1 LGVGP
6 SEHSF
11 NGVERSWNISNN
23 TKYSKSIL
31 ENKLPNTVE
40 ELSKNNR
47 FNEYIMTGL
56 RTIWGVS
63 FGKIENE
70 FGEDIL
76 RELIKSVRPF
86 IEKELLEI
94 KTDTN
99 SNKILVTTKK
109 GKFLADGIASDLF
122 MI

>member
-1 LGVGP
+1 
-6 SEHSF
+6 
-11 NGVERSWNISNN
+11 
-23 TKYSKSIL
+23 
-31 ENKLPNTVE
+31 
-40 ELSKNNR
+40 
-47 FNEYIMTGL
+47 MTGL